1 MFVHLNSNLSIS
13 VFQSEIQS
21 QILVVS
27 ERREVTQS
35 MTLKVES
42 DKKLLPNF

>member
-13 VFQSEIQS
+13 VFPSEIQS

-35 MTLKVES
+35 MALKVES